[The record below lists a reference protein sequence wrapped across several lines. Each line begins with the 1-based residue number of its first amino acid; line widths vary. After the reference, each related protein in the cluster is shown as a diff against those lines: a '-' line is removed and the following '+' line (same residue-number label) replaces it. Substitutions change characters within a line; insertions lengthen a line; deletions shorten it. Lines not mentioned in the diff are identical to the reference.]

1 MWRLD
6 TMHAGVP
13 GSGADDAWY
22 HTSLLLEDCYIQ
34 DEAAI
39 GGSVDIFKCF
49 DQIVRL
55 LEQARI
61 YFSFAGHIG
70 TPHRHRCGIPQGCP
84 FSML

>member
-1 MWRLD
+1 
-6 TMHAGVP
+6 MHAGVP

-55 LEQARI
+55 LVYIILLISGFPVRVLTAYINYQEQAHI
-61 YFSFAGHIG
+61 YF
-70 TPHRHRCGIPQGCP
+70 
-84 FSML
+84 